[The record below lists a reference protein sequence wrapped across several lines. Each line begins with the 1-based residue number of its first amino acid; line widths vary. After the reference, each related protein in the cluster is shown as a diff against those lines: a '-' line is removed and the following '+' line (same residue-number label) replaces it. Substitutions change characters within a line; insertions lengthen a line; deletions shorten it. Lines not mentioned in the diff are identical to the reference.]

1 MNSFTG
7 IFQQCFKPPTHA
19 PPMYWLKS
27 PHPHGCRN
35 MGGGLLKIWWVHQ
48 ILKSF
53 PPMFLT
59 PVGNSDIY
67 KYIYNFM
74 ASFYRLG
81 WTASRLHRHYELRGD
96 SLSHPLVLNSCMN
109 LVITKYKMT
118 FNCELCESEFSVLSG
133 RIR

>member
-1 MNSFTG
+1 
-7 IFQQCFKPPTHA
+7 
-19 PPMYWLKS
+19 
-27 PHPHGCRN
+27 
-35 MGGGLLKIWWVHQ
+35 
-48 ILKSF
+48 
-53 PPMFLT
+53 MFLT
-59 PVGNSDIY
+59 PVANSDIY
-67 KYIYNFM
+67 TYIYNFM

-81 WTASRLHRHYELRGD
+81 STASRLHSHYELRGD